1 MFYREQAQR
10 HRELCVSFYFF
21 SGLILI
27 TEMNLNYLRRENLHK
42 GIYYYF
48 KMEFARTTCR
58 LKTETLIPISQC
70 FVDLFHGANGEDMWE
85 MYETGEF
92 KLFIFREYELTEKFP
107 SFYLAETYEDAV
119 DLWNRVLFAHHD
131 IMQIRYEHQSE
142 ILLSKTL

>member
-1 MFYREQAQR
+1 
-10 HRELCVSFYFF
+10 
-21 SGLILI
+21 
-27 TEMNLNYLRRENLHK
+27 
-42 GIYYYF
+42 
-48 KMEFARTTCR
+48 MEFARTTCR

-70 FVDLFHGANGEDMWE
+70 FVELVHGANGEDMWE

-119 DLWNRVLFAHHD
+119 DLWNRVLLAHHD
-131 IMQIRYEHQSE
+131 IMQIRYEHQSK